1 MQLGDYKVPLSLYPP
16 TPLHVLQLF
25 LPRKALYPRYKYEQ
39 GEKNIA
45 LPALALLLPSPA
57 RPPCLCNEMSL
68 SCQWEC
74 GNTTPTGREGLLPS
88 IHSSSSILRYEGGEA
103 SGLGEESLMPSMTLV
118 PPGRPRWGG
127 GKATATYPPL
137 PTPSNDQTF
146 SSSPVAPSLL
156 PDISVRIFP
165 PPLSFF
171 SSLSPYRL
179 RARSPL
185 GSAAS
190 SSSSS
195 PWWLPW
201 GSLASSASPPPS
213 SSSRLYPS

>member
-1 MQLGDYKVPLSLYPP
+1 MSRERKTSLYLHWLFFSRPP
-16 TPLHVLQLF
+16 
-25 LPRKALYPRYKYEQ
+25 
-39 GEKNIA
+39 
-45 LPALALLLPSPA
+45 PA
-57 RPPCLCNEMSL
+57 RRAFVMKCHSAVSGSAE
-68 SCQWEC
+68 
-74 GNTTPTGREGLLPS
+74 TPHPRDGRVFFPLYILP
-88 IHSSSSILRYEGGEA
+88 LNPKVRGGGEA

-171 SSLSPYRL
+171 PSLSPYRL

-190 SSSSS
+190 SSFSS
-195 PWWLPW
+195 PWWLLW

-213 SSSRLYPS
+213 SSSRLYPF